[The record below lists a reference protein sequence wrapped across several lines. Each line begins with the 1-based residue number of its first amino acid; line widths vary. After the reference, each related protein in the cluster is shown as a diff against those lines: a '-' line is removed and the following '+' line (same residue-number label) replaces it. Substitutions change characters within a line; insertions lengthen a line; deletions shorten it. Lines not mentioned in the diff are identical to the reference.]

1 MNEKDDFTALNGQ
14 EYQDITVY
22 DRLHM
27 PRHSMDWSNVPN
39 QIKSYPALPTVMLD
53 KEVGLTEKP
62 FWQVMQGAINP
73 LRMTTFDIPS
83 LSTVLGLA
91 YGYTARQRAGSQ
103 TYLYRSAP
111 SAGALYPVEIYF
123 CGEGIPGLQPG
134 LFHYDIQ
141 DFSLQQLRGEDAMAS
156 TAAALSVPKSE
167 SGWASFILSGIF
179 FRSAWKYSKRAFRY
193 VLLDTGHLLENLVS
207 SREKTYDVIEGIYHT
222 SSERRKQSSPSDKV
236 SLVTLPEPGE
246 WYPVRHQDIKTP
258 GAAYAGVLQSRR
270 SRRNFVR
277 EPIPVGSF
285 MRLLSLVG
293 TTPSSDIGAE
303 PCVRPVTTGFIV
315 GQVEGFDRG
324 YYQFSNEGR
333 AYGLL
338 KSGSYVEKMA
348 GICLDQLWLAN
359 AGALFLF
366 MTNLRT
372 LDEVYGARGYRYAMM
387 DAGILGQRLYLG
399 STALGLGCCGIGAFY
414 DHEAQS
420 LLDLNDDS
428 YLLYLVAV
436 GKIKK

>member
-1 MNEKDDFTALNGQ
+1 
-14 EYQDITVY
+14 
-22 DRLHM
+22 
-27 PRHSMDWSNVPN
+27 
-39 QIKSYPALPTVMLD
+39 
-53 KEVGLTEKP
+53 
-62 FWQVMQGAINP
+62 
-73 LRMTTFDIPS
+73 
-83 LSTVLGLA
+83 
-91 YGYTARQRAGSQ
+91 
-103 TYLYRSAP
+103 
-111 SAGALYPVEIYF
+111 
-123 CGEGIPGLQPG
+123 LQPG

-141 DFSLQQLRGEDAMAS
+141 DFALQQLRGEDAIPLI
-156 TAAALSVPKSE
+156 AAALSIPRSE

-207 SREKTYDVIEGIYHT
+207 SLAYVGVTCSVRYDFDDRRLCSLIGLDRQKEAGFAIVDIHLGKTLSGIEQTGSAVEPVRLDAGLVGASRVSSREETYDAIEGIYHT
-222 SSERRKQSSPSDKV
+222 SSELRKQSKPTDKV
-236 SLVTLPEPGE
+236 SLVTLPEPRE
-246 WYPVRHQDIKTP
+246 WYPVRHQHNKPP
-258 GAAYAGVLQSRR
+258 GADYAGVVQGRR

-277 EPIPVGSF
+277 EPIWVGSF
-285 MRLLSLVG
+285 MHLLSLVG
-293 TTPSSDIGAE
+293 TTPRSDIGAE
-303 PCVRPVTTGFIV
+303 DCVTPVTTGFIV
-315 GQVEGFDRG
+315 GHVEGFDRG

-338 KSGSYVEKMA
+338 KSGSYVEKLA

-366 MTNLRT
+366 MTNLRA
-372 LDEVYGARGYRYAMM
+372 LDEACGARGYRYTMM

-414 DHEAQS
+414 DHEARE
-420 LLDLNDDS
+420 LLSLNDNS